1 MANRSK
7 LTIDFKDRTDLVD
20 ALRLLAARDGISQ
33 REIVADAL
41 QAYFSHRQENS
52 LLLDAANH
60 PLKPSPAAIEALENG
75 HIAYLGQ
82 SRQLGACRCL
92 AQAAAIGQMDQHHA

>member
-20 ALRLLAARDGISQ
+20 ALRMLATRDGVSQ

-52 LLLDAANH
+52 LLLDAANR
-60 PLKPSPAAIEALENG
+60 SFAEWENEDDKV
-75 HIAYLGQ
+75 YDSL
-82 SRQLGACRCL
+82 
-92 AQAAAIGQMDQHHA
+92 